1 MYSETDEVIDKLKE
15 DYKEVELSMLPV
27 VDYWSDLVEDYELS
41 ELGDYIVVDNVLY
54 KRVTKKWIN

>member
-27 VDYWSDLVEDYELS
+27 ADYWSDLVEDYELS

-54 KRVTKKWIN
+54 KRVTKK

>member
-54 KRVTKKWIN
+54 KRVTKK